1 LDGGK
6 LYLSPKG
13 HATVKGE
20 IDIGGPEAI
29 EIQADATGIGS
40 FIDNGTITYTA
51 KGGSAK
57 VQTYLSNSAAV
68 NTFYIHLVGPT
79 VDEENYTGSGSG
91 AFLSAFNVSPGNTY
105 AYEWDETQAVAN
117 GWKNLSSLTDEI
129 HTGSGIALSTTD
141 AMSYTLEMKGK
152 LMTGDISTDALTY
165 SNNHYELVSNPYPSA
180 IDFDLFAGDA
190 TNSTVISNK
199 NWLWDPSTGNYLARS
214 GGSGGQQYIQVG
226 QAFFVETTTAG
237 SLTFKNTFRKHS
249 TASFREANPN
259 EITVKVR
266 GGNKGY
272 KDELVVRFIEDA
284 TFGYDQQFDA
294 EKLYSFYDDATMIST
309 SSEDGMELA
318 INFLPLES
326 LTENMVSVPLKFVC
340 GYSADYTFDF
350 SGMQS
355 FTNGNEIW
363 LEDKNETDWINLN
376 EVSSYKFSAN
386 PDDNPDRFVLHF
398 FGPTGINQIADNN
411 TVDIYSWKH
420 FAFIKNNTPE
430 DLKTVL
436 IYGING
442 GVVKE
447 FKVLDGEKV
456 VKINIP
462 FGMGYYV
469 VKAITGNSVFTN
481 KILIQNY

>member
-1 LDGGK
+1 
-6 LYLSPKG
+6 
-13 HATVKGE
+13 
-20 IDIGGPEAI
+20 
-29 EIQADATGIGS
+29 
-40 FIDNGTITYTA
+40 
-51 KGGSAK
+51 
-57 VQTYLSNSAAV
+57 
-68 NTFYIHLVGPT
+68 
-79 VDEENYTGSGSG
+79 
-91 AFLSAFNVSPGNTY
+91 
-105 AYEWDETQAVAN
+105 
-117 GWKNLSSLTDEI
+117 
-129 HTGSGIALSTTD
+129 
-141 AMSYTLEMKGK
+141 MKGK

-165 SNNHYELVSNPYPSA
+165 SNNHYELISNPYPSA

-226 QAFFVETTTAG
+226 QAFFVETTNAG